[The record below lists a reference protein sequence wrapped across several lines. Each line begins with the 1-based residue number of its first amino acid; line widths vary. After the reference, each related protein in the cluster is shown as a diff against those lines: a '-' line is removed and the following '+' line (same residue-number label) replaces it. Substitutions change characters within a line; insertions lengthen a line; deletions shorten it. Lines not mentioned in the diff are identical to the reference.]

1 MQCFLPTVEET
12 QIELIFPDSQE
23 PFIIDAMDIQSMVS
37 KIFEDK
43 IPEDS
48 SFEEEF
54 VRMFKQ
60 KYNRVISKTAANMLY
75 QAKEVMLNKVKK
87 NLFEREKQF
96 DTSVAPEILPTEKS
110 DSSNTLKKRSK
121 RKKS

>member
-96 DTSVAPEILPTEKS
+96 DTSVAPEILPIEKS
-110 DSSNTLKKRSK
+110 DSSSSQKKRSK